1 MPIAVIS
8 AWFSTGGRHA
18 ASRGAELTQPQ
29 LAELTGVSV
38 TTIGHAETGRLWA
51 VSPLLEARGQGVN
64 AGGELLRPHD
74 AFRAAEVA
82 PGPVIMANEATET
95 TGPSPASVTYNHH
108 LGERRGNDCVSAAP
122 PNATPPLAT
131 AESAAWLPVPGARSS
146 RARRT
151 DLDRQRHELQKRALK
166 NSNDSA
172 LSKNSELKRQASAA
186 RWYGGAG
193 PTIRSALCHG

>member
-1 MPIAVIS
+1 MG
-8 AWFSTGGRHA
+8 T
-18 ASRGAELTQPQ
+18 
-29 LAELTGVSV
+29 LAT
-38 TTIGHAETGRLWA
+38 LWKRA
-51 VSPLLEARGQGVN
+51 DKGVN
-64 AGGELLRPHD
+64 AGGELLHPHD

-146 RARRT
+146 RA
-151 DLDRQRHELQKRALK
+151 A
-166 NSNDSA
+166 N
-172 LSKNSELKRQASAA
+172 
-186 RWYGGAG
+186 
-193 PTIRSALCHG
+193 RS